1 MKHKMIRQFVSD
13 KRAQMG
19 GAGDAVDVIVG
30 LVVAG
35 LMAAYLLPMAITEI
49 VSVDTSTWT
58 DGASSLWEVLP
69 VMVVLA
75 IFLLFVGLALNQSR
89 GA

>member
-1 MKHKMIRQFVSD
+1 MLQKLASD
-13 KRAQMG
+13 TRAQMG

-49 VSVDTSTWT
+49 VAVDTSTWT
-58 DGASSLWEVLP
+58 DGAASLWEVLP

>member
-1 MKHKMIRQFVSD
+1 MLQKLASD
-13 KRAQMG
+13 TRAQMG

-49 VSVDTSTWT
+49 VAVDTSTWT